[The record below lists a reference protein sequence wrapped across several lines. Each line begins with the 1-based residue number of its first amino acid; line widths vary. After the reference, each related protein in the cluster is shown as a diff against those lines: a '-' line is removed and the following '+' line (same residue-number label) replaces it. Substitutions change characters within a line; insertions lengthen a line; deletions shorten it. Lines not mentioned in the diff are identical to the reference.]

1 MNPISIITCCVGII
15 GCVIG
20 VATFVSAQLSKAK
33 QDGALMEKVDYL
45 VRGFD
50 EQKKDQ
56 KQHNDQQ
63 DGIISEHAI
72 AIENLQTRM
81 KNVEKAVF
89 NKHEWFTF
97 GWIKSRERKIKCSKW
112 NPVRYI

>member
-45 VRGFD
+45 IKGFD
-50 EQKKDQ
+50 EQKKEQ
-56 KQHNDQQ
+56 KDRNLVQ
-63 DGIISEHAI
+63 DEIISKHSEAI
-72 AIENLQTRM
+72 VDLQARVKNIE
-81 KNVEKAVF
+81 KEVF
-89 NKHEWFTF
+89 DK
-97 GWIKSRERKIKCSKW
+97 
-112 NPVRYI
+112 

>member
-20 VATFVSAQLSKAK
+20 VATFVSAQLLKAK

-56 KQHNDQQ
+56 KQRNDHQ
-63 DGIISEHAI
+63 DDIISEHAI

-81 KNVEKAVF
+81 KNVEKVVF
-89 NKHEWFTF
+89 NKHE
-97 GWIKSRERKIKCSKW
+97 
-112 NPVRYI
+112 

>member
-56 KQHNDQQ
+56 KQRNDHQ
-63 DGIISEHAI
+63 DDVISEHAI

-81 KNVEKAVF
+81 KNVEKVVF
-89 NKHEWFTF
+89 NKHE
-97 GWIKSRERKIKCSKW
+97 R
-112 NPVRYI
+112 